1 MEYRFAKD
9 KILITST
16 CFHFMATY
24 IYWAHFLLD
33 SWLMSNLISLM
44 PVFLNIVELNLNLC
58 LGIATEN
65 LTMKRFSFSIR
76 RRNILSVIYV
86 TKSYTQGQDYLS
98 TVCRY
103 VKVVYTR
110 LLLNYFDILH
120 LVLLNKLLIF
130 LQLLF

>member
-1 MEYRFAKD
+1 
-9 KILITST
+9 
-16 CFHFMATY
+16 
-24 IYWAHFLLD
+24 
-33 SWLMSNLISLM
+33 MSNLISLM

-130 LQLLF
+130 LQLLFELWYISIYSMHMQLNVDSGISLTIL